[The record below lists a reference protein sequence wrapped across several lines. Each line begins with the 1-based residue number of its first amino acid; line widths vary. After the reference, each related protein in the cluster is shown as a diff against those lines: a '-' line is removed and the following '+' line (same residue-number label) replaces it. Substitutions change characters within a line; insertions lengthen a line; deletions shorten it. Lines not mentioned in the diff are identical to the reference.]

1 MNIPTVTVCVVT
13 YNQRN
18 YIQRC
23 LSSILDQEADAEVN
37 VLVGDDGSTDGTSQ
51 VIESLATRYGKRLHH
66 FRRITN
72 MGANENMCDLLAHA
86 NGQFIARV
94 DGDDYWLPG
103 KLARQL
109 EYLSNNPRCSAVY
122 TNAITVDPDGK
133 RLGLFN
139 DLSDCRL
146 DIPALLRR
154 GNILNNSSVLFRSP
168 FLPLWA
174 NKSDQLD
181 YQVHLAQAQRGW
193 IGHIGEPLAAYR
205 IGSPGSMV
213 SESNEKVRQLYWQAI
228 HSVPR
233 DAVSDADYAR
243 GLADFLRRVF
253 FRAVRTHDMPLLRS
267 WAARVYSAS
276 PYGILLT
283 SGLVAWN
290 TTRMTAKMLA
300 ARLPFAGHRR
310 NVLYRH

>member
-13 YNQRN
+13 YNQRD
-18 YIQRC
+18 YIQTC

-51 VIESLATRYGKRLHH
+51 IIESLASRYGERLRH
-66 FRRITN
+66 FRRVPN
-72 MGANENMCDLLAHA
+72 MGANKNMCDLLARA
-86 NGQFIARV
+86 DGQFIARV

-109 EYLSNNPRCSAVY
+109 KYLSDNPRCSAVY

-139 DLSDCRL
+139 DLGDSRL
-146 DIPALLRR
+146 DLPALLRR
-154 GNILNNSSVLFRSP
+154 GNVLNNSSVLFRSP
-168 FLPLWA
+168 CLPLWA

-193 IGHIGEPLAAYR
+193 IGHIGKPLAAYR
-205 IGSPGSMV
+205 VGSPGSMV
-213 SESNEKVRQLYWQAI
+213 SASNEKVRQLYWQAI

-243 GLADFLRRVF
+243 GLADFMRRVF
-253 FRAVRTHDMPLLRS
+253 FRAVRIHDMTLLRS
-267 WAARVYSAS
+267 WATRVYSAS
-276 PYGILLT
+276 PYGTLHT
-283 SGLVAWN
+283 SCLVAWN
-290 TTRMTAKMLA
+290 IARMSAKMLA
-300 ARLPFAGHRR
+300 ARLPFAGYRR